1 MEEDPH
7 RTDARRL
14 WPVALGLV
22 VVTASLAGSVGYW
35 ARGSRHGDPA
45 PAASRQIASA
55 GVASALK
62 RPLQTKIPPPTIQ
75 RMTQD
80 AYLPPLPAESPSGTT
95 AEAEPAEPVP
105 PEARPT
111 EPPTPVAAAPREEA
125 PAARSA
131 EAQPPPGPPATTG
144 SVGEPSNVAVENG
157 APLDC
162 LPPRMR
168 EILKAIST
176 EYGRV
181 SVVSTTTVNTG
192 NHNKAREKL
201 HHDCLAVDFRVDNA
215 DPKVVLAFL
224 RLQPG
229 MGGLGHYK
237 NGVIHMDDAS
247 AHPPGA
253 YDRD

>member
-7 RTDARRL
+7 RTDAHRL

-22 VVTASLAGSVGYW
+22 LVTASLAGSVGYW
-35 ARGSRHGDPA
+35 ARGGHHGDPA

-55 GVASALK
+55 GVAAALK
-62 RPLQTKIPPPTIQ
+62 QPLQTKVPPPTIQ

-80 AYLPPLPAESPSGTT
+80 AYLPPLPSENPPGVSAATQPADTIV
-95 AEAEPAEPVP
+95 AEAKPGD
-105 PEARPT
+105 
-111 EPPTPVAAAPREEA
+111 PPTSAAPA
-125 PAARSA
+125 PQADGPEGRSA
-131 EAQPPPGPPATTG
+131 EAQPQPGPPATTG
-144 SVGEPSNVAVENG
+144 SVGEPSNIAVENG

-168 EILKAIST
+168 EILKAVST

-215 DPKVVLAFL
+215 DPKAVLAFL